1 MGRVVLPSLGPS
13 CWRRLIPTRSLHARR
28 HQSGGGKLDDIVWR
42 RIQHPRLCRDLCC
55 WKKPDNS
62 IHHGAVSFLFATPN
76 KGFSSPA
83 NPSSSASDNKVSE
96 KVKENPLKSPDP
108 SKKTEVKDTQIM
120 LMIDPKGPAGTRL
133 DRMVD
138 RIIYSKY
145 KDKPVPAAVR
155 IVQNL
160 VHYLWPEGQP
170 GLRARVVASL
180 SFLVVAKLVNIQ
192 VPMFFKYV
200 IDALTFTAA
209 TPEAAAA
216 AAVGVPV
223 SVVLCY
229 GLARGGAAALGELR
243 SALFAKVAQRAIRQ
257 ISVRV
262 FENVHKLD
270 LAYHL
275 SRQTGSVSRT
285 IERGTR
291 GVNFALNSLLFNIIP
306 TSIEIALVSGILTY
320 SFGASFGAIALLTVG
335 SYGIFTVEVS
345 KTRQDIRRHMNKMEN
360 EASAKVSSALCV
372 CLCVCIYMYVY
383 IYIYT
388 YILIHK

>member
-1 MGRVVLPSLGPS
+1 MGRVVLPSLGPY
-13 CWRRLIPTRSLHARR
+13 CWRRLIPTLSLHARKN
-28 HQSGGGKLDDIVWR
+28 HSDGSKLDGIVSR
-42 RIQHPRLCRDLCC
+42 RLQHSRLSRDLCRT
-55 WKKPDNS
+55 KPNNTIS
-62 IHHGAVSFLFATPN
+62 HGAVSSLFSTPN
-76 KGFSSPA
+76 KRFSSAA
-83 NPSSSASDNKVSE
+83 NPSSNAGDNKVPE
-96 KVKENPLKSPDP
+96 KPKENQPKSPES
-108 SKKTEVKDTQIM
+108 SKKPEIKDTQIM
-120 LMIDPKGPAGTRL
+120 LMIDPKGPAATRL

-138 RIIYSKY
+138 RIIRSQY

-160 VHYLWPEGQP
+160 VHYLWPEGHP
-170 GLRARVVASL
+170 GLRVRVVASL
-180 SFLVVAKLVNIQ
+180 SFLVIAKLVNIQ

-320 SFGASFGAIALLTVG
+320 SFGASFGAIALVTVG

-345 KTRQDIRRHMNKMEN
+345 KKRQDVRRHMNKMEN
-360 EASAKVSSALCV
+360 EASAKVIHSSA
-372 CLCVCIYMYVY
+372 
-383 IYIYT
+383 
-388 YILIHK
+388 